1 MRASMHMPE
10 YIVFD
15 RCSVPAAT
23 GISGA
28 VMHVKVTS
36 LSMSAAPY
44 LNPYRFNF

>member
-1 MRASMHMPE
+1 MRAFMHMHA
-10 YIVFD
+10 YILFD

-36 LSMSAAPY
+36 LSMPAAPY
-44 LNPYRFNF
+44 LNPYRFYF